1 MQMARTTLSVSVLAL
16 TVLFAAV
23 TLHAQVAVAHS
34 VNVPFQFSLAEKA
47 FPASTYY
54 VRCEAANDFVEILGK
69 DKNLLS
75 RVRVITRLAALPGA
89 KSEGS
94 VRLVFDR
101 VGEDHFLSEVW
112 IPGMDGLLLRATSE
126 RHQHDIVGGMAK

>member
-1 MQMARTTLSVSVLAL
+1 MVRTTLGVSVLVL

-23 TLHAQVAVAHS
+23 TLYAQVAVAQG

-54 VRCEAANDFVEILGK
+54 FRCQNANDFVEVLGK
-69 DKNLLS
+69 GKNLLT
-75 RVRVITRLAALPGA
+75 RVRVITRLAPSPGA
-89 KSEGS
+89 KSDGT

-101 VGEDHFLSEVW
+101 VGEDHFLSEIW

-126 RHQHDIVGGMAK
+126 RHSHDMVGGTAK